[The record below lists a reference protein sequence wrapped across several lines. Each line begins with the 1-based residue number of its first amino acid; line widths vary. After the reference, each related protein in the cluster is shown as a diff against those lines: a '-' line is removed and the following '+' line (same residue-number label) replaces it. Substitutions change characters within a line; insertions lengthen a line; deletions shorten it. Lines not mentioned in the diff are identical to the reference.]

1 VSTLHSLQM
10 LHLLL
15 SRIIRQGT
23 LTVIYPNGMKE
34 IFGSGEPHVAMHLQD
49 RWAILELF
57 LDPDLKLGELYMDGR
72 LTVEQGDVGDLL
84 AMCNLLCRAQSPAG
98 KNAAQAKRSPI
109 AGSTGGTGAVSAS
122 LTRKGVRVSDR
133 KGWVRA
139 FRLGPLHRVRM

>member
-84 AMCNLLCRAQSPAG
+84 AMCNLLCRAQSPRGEKRRTG
-98 KNAAQAKRSPI
+98 KKVPHRRIN
-109 AGSTGGTGAVSAS
+109 GGAGAVSAS

-139 FRLGPLHRVRM
+139 FRLGPLHRARM